1 MKRTWETTE
10 LSNDS
15 ATKMRAKSHGERN
28 IKPTKRV
35 KLYMVSILTGEASIT
50 ASNETGHYLG

>member
-1 MKRTWETTE
+1 MKRNWETME
-10 LSNDS
+10 LSDDP
-15 ATKMRAKSHGERN
+15 ATKTRAKSHGERN

-35 KLYMVSILTGEASIT
+35 KLYTVSILMGEASIT